1 MSGAR
6 LLAWRGRREDQEQ
19 HLSCDE
25 LLARVSVQ
33 HPLADAGLIRTAHA
47 EAVRWHQGQMRHS
60 GAPVL
65 THCVAVAAIV
75 AECGM
80 PPAVVCAA
88 LLHDLEDTECP
99 PERVAELFGP
109 YVADLQRA
117 IPATPLAPSPTAPV
131 GTDPGCV
138 PSFDESVLVI
148 RLADRLHNMRTISFL
163 SQATRWRKARETVEV
178 FAPLA
183 RAAGLNQMSREL
195 HDLASAELRSPAA
208 PYAVTGRALALL
220 ARLLPSGQR
229 SRWHE
234 EWAAELA
241 AHRTRRAR
249 TRYTCHVLWHTPS
262 LWLTLRRPVGEW
274 QS

>member
-1 MSGAR
+1 
-6 LLAWRGRREDQEQ
+6 
-19 HLSCDE
+19 
-25 LLARVSVQ
+25 
-33 HPLADAGLIRTAHA
+33 
-47 EAVRWHQGQMRHS
+47 MRHS

-208 PYAVTGRALALL
+208 PYPLPEGRWPCWPGYCPPASAPGGT
-220 ARLLPSGQR
+220 RNGQL
-229 SRWHE
+229 SWQPTAPDE
-234 EWAAELA
+234 PAPAIPA
-241 AHRTRRAR
+241 TCCGTHRA
-249 TRYTCHVLWHTPS
+249 C
-262 LWLTLRRPVGEW
+262 G
-274 QS
+274 

>member
-6 LLAWRGRREDQEQ
+6 LPAWRGRREEQ
-19 HLSCDE
+19 YLSCDE
-25 LLARVSVQ
+25 LVVRVSAQ
-33 HPLADAGLIRTAHA
+33 HPFADTDLIRTAHA
-47 EAVRWHQGQMRHS
+47 EAVRWHHGQRRHS

-80 PPAVVCAA
+80 PPSVVCAA

-99 PERVAELFGP
+99 PERIAELFGP
-109 YVADLQRA
+109 HIADLQRA
-117 IPATPLAPSPTAPV
+117 IPAAPLAPSPSAPV
-131 GTDPGCV
+131 GTDLGCV
-138 PSFDESVLVI
+138 PTFDASVLVI

-163 SQATRWRKARETVEV
+163 SQATRCRKARETVEV

-183 RAAGLNQMSREL
+183 QAAGLKQMGREL
-195 HDLASAELRSPAA
+195 HDLAFAELRSPAA
-208 PYAVTGRALALL
+208 SYAITGRALGLL
-220 ARLLPSGQR
+220 ARLLPSRQR

-241 AHRTRRAR
+241 AHRTRWAR
-249 TRYTCHVLWHTPS
+249 TRYTCHVLWHTPR